1 MTNTDV
7 TNMGLIATGGARAP
21 QAMAQVYEQH
31 FSGLMRNLRMVY
43 PRLSEAEAA
52 DFVAQTFVHSFE
64 KAKTYRGD
72 SSLRTWLMR
81 IATNLVIDA
90 ARRRAT
96 VPMLS
101 VEDSAEAQ
109 FSWDNAQGDDNPDHH
124 AQRKQMADCVR
135 TQFELFRRRHPQPAW
150 ALWSRMCEETNL
162 EELATLLE
170 KTNGATRQ
178 YLSEWA
184 QKLREILAPCR
195 LFLSD
200 L

>member
-1 MTNTDV
+1 MTVSDV
-7 TNMGLIATGGARAP
+7 ENMRLISAGGPPAR
-21 QAMAQVYEQH
+21 QAMAQVYERH
-31 FSGLMRNLRMVY
+31 FSSLMRNIRMLY
-43 PRLSEAEAA
+43 PRLSESEAA

-81 IATNLVIDA
+81 IASNLVIDA

-96 VPMLS
+96 VPILS

-109 FSWDNAQGDDNPDHH
+109 FSWDNAHSDDDPDRQTRH
-124 AQRKQMADCVR
+124 KQMADCVR

-150 ALWSRMCEETNL
+150 ALWSRMCEEANL
-162 EELATLLE
+162 EDLAALME
-170 KTNGATRQ
+170 KSNGATRQ

-184 QKLREILAPCR
+184 RKLREILAPCQ

>member
-1 MTNTDV
+1 MTVSDV
-7 TNMGLIATGGARAP
+7 ENMRLISSGGLPAR
-21 QAMAQVYEQH
+21 QAMAQVYERH
-31 FSGLMRNLRMVY
+31 FSSLMRNLRMLY

-64 KAKTYRGD
+64 KAGTYRGG

-96 VPMLS
+96 VPMIS
-101 VEDSAEAQ
+101 VEDSADAQ
-109 FSWDNAQGDDNPDHH
+109 FSWDNAQSDDNPDHH
-124 AQRKQMADCVR
+124 VLRQQMADCVR
-135 TQFELFRRRHPQPAW
+135 TQFELFRKRHPQPAW

-162 EELATLLE
+162 EELSALLE
-170 KTNGATRQ
+170 KSNGATRQ

-184 QKLREILAPCR
+184 RKLREILAPCR
-195 LFLSD
+195 LYLND

>member
-1 MTNTDV
+1 MTSSDMA
-7 TNMGLIATGGARAP
+7 NMRLIAAGGTKAQ
-21 QAMAQVYEQH
+21 QAMAQVYEQN

-81 IATNLVIDA
+81 IATNLIIDA

-109 FSWDNAQGDDNPDHH
+109 FSWDNAQGDDKPDHQ

-162 EELATLLE
+162 EDLAALLD

-184 QKLREILAPCR
+184 RKLREILAPCQ
-195 LFLSD
+195 LFLND